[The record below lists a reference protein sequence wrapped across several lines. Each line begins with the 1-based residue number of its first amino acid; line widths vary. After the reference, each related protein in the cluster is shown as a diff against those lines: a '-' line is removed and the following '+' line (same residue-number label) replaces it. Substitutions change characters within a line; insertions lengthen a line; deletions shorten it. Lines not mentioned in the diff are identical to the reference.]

1 MFATLIFD
9 EGIGSRIVEVI
20 TLITAVIG
28 AVALYLQ
35 FKRDK
40 EINEANFLLEFWK
53 SFSENDKLIVIQE
66 KCDRDLCSDST
77 SFKDSDYS
85 GILLYAQWLEA
96 LSAVINRELLSF
108 DFIDNLYNY
117 MFFVFV
123 NNKYVQ
129 EKEILPNLEYY
140 QGIIE
145 AYKLWINYLKKHN
158 KKILLEENS
167 LINEIEKYNLNTN
180 KKK

>member
-1 MFATLIFD
+1 M
-9 EGIGSRIVEVI
+9 
-20 TLITAVIG
+20 
-28 AVALYLQ
+28 
-35 FKRDK
+35 
-40 EINEANFLLEFWK
+40 
-53 SFSENDKLIVIQE
+53 
-66 KCDRDLCSDST
+66 
-77 SFKDSDYS
+77 
-85 GILLYAQWLEA
+85 YAQWLEA

-140 QGIIE
+140 QGIIN
-145 AYKLWINYLKKHN
+145 AYVLWIKYLKKHN

-167 LINEIEKYNLNTN
+167 LIKAVEQYKIKR
-180 KKK
+180 